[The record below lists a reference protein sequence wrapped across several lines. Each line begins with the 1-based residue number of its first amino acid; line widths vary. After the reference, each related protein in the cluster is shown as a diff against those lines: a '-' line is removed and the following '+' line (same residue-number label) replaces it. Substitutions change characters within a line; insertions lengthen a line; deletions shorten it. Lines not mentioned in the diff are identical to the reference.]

1 MSSSDPIGIF
11 DSGLGGLSVLA
22 SLFAELPY
30 ENFVYFADSAWCP
43 YGSRSTEEIQM
54 RSIAITQFLL
64 THNVKAVVV
73 ACNTA
78 TAAAIDLLR
87 GTFPIPFIGIE
98 PAIKQAALHTQSG
111 KVGVLATR
119 NTFQGRL
126 YQETSARFA
135 NDKQIHVQ
143 IGDGLVELVEED
155 RIETPEAEAL
165 IRRYIEPMI
174 ASGVDQ
180 IVLGCTHY
188 PFLIS
193 QIQKIVPPGVI
204 VHNPAPAVARQTHR
218 ILENESLLAV
228 SHNGKSHFFSSGDV
242 TVLNRMIKRLVP
254 ESKEAIRVTL

>member
-1 MSSSDPIGIF
+1 VSASDPIGIF
-11 DSGLGGLSVLA
+11 DSGLGGISVLL
-22 SLFAELPY
+22 SLMAELPHERY
-30 ENFVYFADSAWCP
+30 VYFADSAWCP
-43 YGSRSTEEIQM
+43 YGSRSTTEIQN
-54 RSIAITQFLL
+54 RSLAITRFLL
-64 THNVKAVVV
+64 AHEAKAIVV

-87 GTFPIPFIGIE
+87 DTFSIPFIGIE
-98 PAIKQAALHTQSG
+98 PAIKQAALHTRSG

-126 YQETSARFA
+126 YQETSARYA
-135 NDKQIHVQ
+135 NDKQIFVQ
-143 IGDGLVELVEED
+143 IGDGLVEIVEED
-155 RIETPEAEAL
+155 RIETPEAEEL
-165 IRRYIEPMI
+165 LRRYIEPMI

-218 ILENESLLAV
+218 VLENEALLAAKGPGR
-228 SHNGKSHFFSSGDV
+228 SKFFSSGD
-242 TVLNRMIKRLVP
+242 TTEFDRL
-254 ESKEAIRVTL
+254 IRRLALDTSGAVQISL

>member
-1 MSSSDPIGIF
+1 MSASNPIGIF

-22 SLFAELPY
+22 SLFAELPF
-30 ENFVYFADSAWCP
+30 ERFVYFADSAWCP
-43 YGSRSTEEIQM
+43 YGSRSTEEIQK
-54 RSIAITQFLL
+54 RSVAITQFLL
-64 THNVKAVVV
+64 THDVKAIVV

-87 GTFPIPFIGIE
+87 NSFPIPFIGIE

-119 NTFQGRL
+119 NTFHGRL

-135 NDKQIHVQ
+135 NDKQIQVQ
-143 IGDGLVELVEED
+143 IGDGLVEIVEED
-155 RIETPEAEAL
+155 RIDTPEAEAL
-165 IRRYIEPMI
+165 LRSYLEPMI
-174 ASGVDQ
+174 TSGVDQ

-218 ILENESLLAV
+218 VLEKEELLAV
-228 SHNGKSHFFSSGDV
+228 SGNKENLFFSSGDT
-242 TVLNRMIKRLVP
+242 TVLNRMIRKLAP
-254 ESKEAIRVTL
+254 DSAEAVQVNL